1 MHILGGS
8 IMITTKSQGD
18 PALARINRIE
28 GQVKAV
34 RKMYEAER
42 ACTEIVQQ
50 IQASRAALGK
60 LASILLTD
68 EAKRCAEEGNVK
80 ELEKLVEKTFKTL

>member
-1 MHILGGS
+1 MT
-8 IMITTKSQGD
+8 TTKQQSD
-18 PALARINRIE
+18 PVLSRINRIE

-50 IQASRAALGK
+50 IQASRAALGT
-60 LASILLTD
+60 LASLLLTD
-68 EAKRCAEEGNVK
+68 EARKCAEEGNVK
-80 ELEKLVEKTFKTL
+80 ELEKIVEKTFKTI